1 MATNVTYALV
11 KTLYMDVYGV
21 WSSHHPYKNRLW
33 DGLIYHDTP
42 SLYHKKWQH
51 ITNNMISARKPA
63 ACRVFLSLLKLL
75 LLVSTLLIVHSYLE
89 WWSSI
94 CPFNVSLCFSQKGS
108 NNHPFPFH
116 HPSFL
121 IVFASLPYTKSLE
134 KTPAQNSSWLGSQ
147 ILWVQ
152 RSAGLWPDQG
162 WPGSMTGQG
171 WPGNMCILWKL
182 NMKSLHITA
191 STVIITLLRS

>member
-1 MATNVTYALV
+1 MIWWPEAISKWFT
-11 KTLYMDVYGV
+11 G
-21 WSSHHPYKNRLW
+21 
-33 DGLIYHDTP
+33 DTP
-42 SLYHKKWQH
+42 WYTMIHPVY
-51 ITNNMISARKPA
+51 ITRNYNILQAIWFLQGNQLPVEYS
-63 ACRVFLSLLKLL
+63 CRPWSCCYWFQPF
-75 LLVSTLLIVHSYLE
+75 
-89 WWSSI
+89 WSSI
-94 CPFNVSLCFSQKGS
+94 PIWNDDPPFALSMFLYVSLKGS
-108 NNHPFPFH
+108 NHHPFPFH

-182 NMKSLHITA
+182 NMESLHITA
-191 STVIITLLRS
+191 STVIITLLRSYIICLLYYTAVVGG

>member
-1 MATNVTYALV
+1 MVILKVGLV
-11 KTLYMDVYGV
+11 PNLPQVCHRK
-21 WSSHHPYKNRLW
+21 
-33 DGLIYHDTP
+33 TP
-42 SLYHKKWQH
+42 SRSLARWFGGQKPFLNDLRVIHNTPWY
-51 ITNNMISARKPA
+51 TMIHPVYTTRNYKILQAIWFLQGNQLPVEYS
-63 ACRVFLSLLKLL
+63 CRSWRKLL

-94 CPFNVSLCFSQKGS
+94 CPFNVSLCLSQKGS
-108 NNHPFPFH
+108 NHHPFPFH

-147 ILWVQ
+147 ILRVQ

-171 WPGNMCILWKL
+171 WPRNI
-182 NMKSLHITA
+182 
-191 STVIITLLRS
+191 